1 MKRTGLFMAAIAG
14 VSLLLAMTGCDLE
27 VGEKATSSDRGTV
40 TESSGVFSLSQSTF
54 SSYVTTADSKSCI
67 NVATAGSGCSGK
79 AGQVGLANVTWDNPL
94 YGKSLSAVTIKFD
107 VYSNASGT
115 YSGMLG
121 FYDKT
126 YGGFLW
132 FTNTQFF
139 LNTTANNASSPA
151 VFAYKDTQSLGLTGG
166 KWETVALVITS
177 SKYTVYKDGTE
188 VLTGTSLQSS
198 SSTTT
203 DVSKMITFL
212 ENNAD
217 VIAVGT
223 GVDFWDNSGYS
234 GTYIKDIEIYQKAL
248 TAADLGA
255 TYSYQTVSVDNDGYY
270 NFDIPSAK
278 CAIVGGKAGLDV
290 YTVQSSTTQDTEPTV
305 GWKNPLYGATL
316 SSGATVICDFYN
328 TSGTGAGAL
337 WTFHNGGEWSMM
349 GLLDDGEMHS
359 NYGGNWVDWFTSG
372 AGTGAWH
379 RAVYVVASDGTAA
392 YYIDGSAVTIT
403 SDSHGTGTIG
413 AFNGTQYVGVG
424 VGLTATW
431 CPAGSVTSGSYIKNF
446 KVAPVALTAAQ
457 VSALGSAE

>member
-1 MKRTGLFMAAIAG
+1 MKRTSMVMAAIAV
-14 VSLLLAMTGCDLE
+14 VSLLLAVTGCDMQ
-27 VGEKATSSDRGTV
+27 VRDKCDSSDRGTV
-40 TESSGVFSLSQSTF
+40 SESDSIFSLSTSTF
-54 SSYVTTADSKSCI
+54 SSYTATKDGESCI
-67 NVATAGSGCSGK
+67 DVQAAGNGSSGK

-94 YGKSLSAVTIKFD
+94 HGKNVSAVTIKFD
-107 VYSNASGT
+107 AYSNPSGT

-126 YGGFLW
+126 YGGFVW

-139 LNTTANNASSPA
+139 LNTTGNNAGSPA
-151 VFAYKDTQSLGLTGG
+151 VFAYKDNQALGLSGG

-177 SKYTVYKDGTE
+177 NKYTVFKDGTE
-188 VLTGTSLQSS
+188 VLSGTSLQTS

-223 GVDFWDNSGYS
+223 GAEFWDNSGYTGS
-234 GTYIKDIEIYQKAL
+234 YIKNIKIYQKAL

-255 TYSYQTVSVDNDGYY
+255 AYSYQAVSVDSDGYY

-278 CAIVGGKAGLDV
+278 SAIINGKAGLDA
-290 YTVQSSTTQDTEPTV
+290 YDVQSAVTQDTEPTV
-305 GWKNPLYGATL
+305 SWKNPLYGKTL
-316 SSGATVICDFYN
+316 SAGAAIICDFYN

-349 GLLDDGEMHS
+349 GLLDDGQMHS
-359 NYGGNWVDWFTSG
+359 NYGGSWVDWGNSG
-372 AGTGAWH
+372 AAAGSWH
-379 RAVYVVASDGTAA
+379 RAVYVVGPDGSAA
-392 YYIDGSAVTIT
+392 YYIDGTAVTIT
-403 SDSHGTGTIG
+403 NDNHGSGMLD
-413 AFNGTQYVGVG
+413 AFTGTQYVGVG
-424 VGLTATW
+424 VGLTASW
-431 CPAGSVTSGSYIKNF
+431 CAAGSVASGSYIKNF
-446 KVAPVALTAAQ
+446 KVAPTALSAAQ

>member
-1 MKRTGLFMAAIAG
+1 MKRTSMVMAVIA
-14 VSLLLAMTGCDLE
+14 VASLLLAMTGCDMQIRD
-27 VGEKATSSDRGTV
+27 KCDSSDRGV
-40 TESSGVFSLSQSTF
+40 VSESDGTFSLSTSTF
-54 SSYVTTADSKSCI
+54 SSYTTTTDSESCI
-67 NVATAGSGCSGK
+67 DVQAAGNGCSGK
-79 AGQVGLANVTWDNPL
+79 AGQIGLANVTWDNPL
-94 YGKSLSAVTIKFD
+94 YGKNVSAVTIKFD
-107 VYSNASGT
+107 VYSNPSGT
-115 YSGMLG
+115 YSGVLG

-151 VFAYKDTQSLGLTGG
+151 VFAYKDTQSLGLSGS
-166 KWETVALVITS
+166 KWESIALVITS

-188 VLTGTSLQSS
+188 VLSGTSLQTSS
-198 SSTTT
+198 SSTT

-223 GVDFWDNSGYS
+223 GVDFWDNSGYTGS
-234 GTYIKDIEIYQKAL
+234 YIKNIEIYQKAL
-248 TAADLGA
+248 TSSELGA
-255 TYSYQTVSVDNDGYY
+255 TYSYQTISVDDNGYY

-278 CAIVGGKAGLDV
+278 SAIIDGKAGLDV
-290 YTVQSSTTQDTEPTV
+290 YDVQSATTQDTEPTIS
-305 GWKNPLYGATL
+305 WKNPLYGKTL
-316 SSGATVICDFYN
+316 SAGATIICDFYN

-359 NYGGNWVDWFTSG
+359 NYGGNWVDWSASG
-372 AGTGAWH
+372 ASTGSWH
-379 RAVYVVASDGTAA
+379 RAVYVVGSDGSASYYVDGTA
-392 YYIDGSAVTIT
+392 VTVT
-403 SDSHGTGTIG
+403 YDSHGSGTIN
-413 AFNGTQYVGVG
+413 AFTGTQYVGVG

-431 CPAGSVTSGSYIKNF
+431 CAAGSVSSGSYIKNF
-446 KVAPVALTAAQ
+446 KVAPTALSAAQ